1 MAVTMRPKFFTTLL
15 TDGTTVTAGGPIE
28 VAENEEVYL
37 WVRIAQGEGAATVAG
52 VQTGE
57 WEHEEASP
65 AQAGSSAAAPELE
78 IDIPD
83 ASKRKT
89 AAGPTWSLVVAADG
103 GKFKSTRGKRTVR
116 AEATAVVRN
125 KQETGETHV
134 WWWENVEL
142 TRDAA
147 RADKTAASERKTGP

>member
-15 TDGTTVTAGGPIE
+15 TDGKTVTAGGPIE

-37 WVRIAQGEGAATVAG
+37 WVRIAQAEGQATVAG

-57 WEHEEASP
+57 WEHEEAPP
-65 AQAGSSAAAPELE
+65 AQAGSSSAPEPELE
-78 IDIPD
+78 IDIPT
-83 ASKRKT
+83 AAKRKT
-89 AAGPTWSLVVAADG
+89 GAGPTWSLVVAADEG
-103 GKFKSTRGKRTVR
+103 TFKSTRGKRTVR

-125 KQETGETHV
+125 KQEIGETHV
-134 WWWENVEL
+134 WWWEEVEL

-147 RADKTAASERKTGP
+147 RVNQTAANERKT

>member
-1 MAVTMRPKFFTTLL
+1 MRPKFFTTLL
-15 TDGTTVTAGGPIE
+15 TNGKTVIAGGPIE
-28 VAENEEVYL
+28 VAQNEEVYL

-57 WEHEEASP
+57 WEHEETSP
-65 AQAGSSAAAPELE
+65 EQAGSSAAEPELE

-83 ASKRKT
+83 ASQRKT
-89 AAGPTWSLVVAADG
+89 GAGPTWSLVVTADDG
-103 GKFKSTRGKRTVR
+103 TFKSTRGKRTVR

-125 KQETGETHV
+125 KQETGESHV
-134 WWWENVEL
+134 WWWEDVEL

-147 RADKTAASERKTGP
+147 RADETAANERKPGP